1 MEDRNQGPA
10 REAALISQVA
20 AGDLAAFDALY
31 DRYARD
37 VYAFAAHALGRGPA
51 EEVAQDVFVRIWQR
65 AAQFDAARG
74 SVASWIMA
82 IARHRI
88 VDELRQS
95 GGRHAVLDTIDELL
109 AGAEDPDADIEEAAW
124 SHERR
129 RGLLDAVRELPEE
142 QRRVLVL
149 AYFGGLTQSEIA
161 EEVGCPL
168 GTVKK
173 RTRLGLQKLR
183 ASLRDRPLV
192 ELLEGETSE
201 QRR

>member
-1 MEDRNQGPA
+1 VEDRNQGAA
-10 REAALISQVA
+10 REAALIGRIA
-20 AGDLAAFDALY
+20 GGDLDAFGALY

-65 AAQFDAARG
+65 APQFDAARG
-74 SVASWIMA
+74 SVAPWIMA

-88 VDELRQS
+88 VDEIRRR
-95 GGRHAVLDTIDELL
+95 GRRPAILDTIDELL
-109 AGAEDPDADIEEAAW
+109 AGVEDPDADIEEATW

-129 RGLLDAVRELPEE
+129 RALLDVVRELPEE
-142 QRRVLVL
+142 QRRVIVL

-161 EEVGCPL
+161 EELGCPL
-168 GTVKK
+168 GTVKT
-173 RTRLGLQKLR
+173 RARLGLQKLR
-183 ASLRDRPLV
+183 ASLTDRPLV
-192 ELLEGETSE
+192 ELLEGEVSE

>member
-1 MEDRNQGPA
+1 VEDRSQGA
-10 REAALISQVA
+10 AGEAALIGRVA
-20 AGDLAAFDALY
+20 GGDLAAFGALY

-65 AAQFDAARG
+65 AAQFDETRG
-74 SVASWIMA
+74 SVAGWIMA

-88 VDELRQS
+88 VDEIRHR
-95 GGRHAVLDTIDELL
+95 GRSHDTLATIDALL
-109 AGAEDPDADIEEAAW
+109 AGAEDPDADVEEATW
-124 SHERR
+124 LHDRR

-161 EEVGCPL
+161 QKLGCPL

-183 ASLRDRPLV
+183 ASLTDGPFV
-192 ELLEGETSE
+192 ELLEGEVSE
-201 QRR
+201 RRG